1 MDRTEEKILEEKNIK
16 ETFKHKDFTKYARKI
31 TKLHLIASIR
41 GAEKVDMSAKGDCC
55 DFLGVP
61 IDGMEE

>member
-1 MDRTEEKILEEKNIK
+1 MIEEENIK
-16 ETFKHKDFTKYARKI
+16 ETFKHKDFTKYARKM

-41 GAEKVDMSAKGDCC
+41 GAGKLVMLARGNCC

-61 IDGMEE
+61 IDGLGK